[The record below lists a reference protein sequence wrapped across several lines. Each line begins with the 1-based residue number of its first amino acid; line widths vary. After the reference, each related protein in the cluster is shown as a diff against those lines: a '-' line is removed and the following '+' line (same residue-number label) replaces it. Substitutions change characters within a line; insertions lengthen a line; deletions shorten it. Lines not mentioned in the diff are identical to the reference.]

1 MSTIKHARAHH
12 DILTLS
18 LNNFQGPGPTS
29 LIGWLPERVCAR
41 RRKNR
46 KRVWKDIVFASF
58 FKSTRKGGHRECHR
72 RQVQTCSAGWELLT
86 YRSSRHKIV
95 NSTRQ
100 NQQLTSQS
108 WGARYWLI
116 RYTTIENDGCSVQR
130 ISSRQSY
137 LSMTDDFW
145 YVSMNRNS
153 KMHHDDTRDHGGGFM
168 QSAHAGFTI
177 IPSR

>member
-12 DILTLS
+12 GICTLS
-18 LNNFQGPGPTS
+18 LSNFQGPGPTS

-46 KRVWKDIVFASF
+46 KAVKRHCVCFVF
-58 FKSTRKGGHRECHR
+58 
-72 RQVQTCSAGWELLT
+72 QVDCGRWSPQTSPSSGSNVFCWLRALQFLT

-100 NQQLTSQS
+100 NQQLTSPS

-116 RYTTIENDGCSVQR
+116 HYTTIEIDGCSVQR

-137 LSMTDDFW
+137 LSMMDDFW

-153 KMHHDDTRDHGGGFM
+153 KMHLDKSWWH
-168 QSAHAGFTI
+168 
-177 IPSR
+177 